1 MRCHLSDAE
10 FNYDILSTN
19 YEDRYSINAFPAISS
34 RHIPNYVL
42 SIPEYISLSLSL
54 YYYLFFF
61 YRPVSLR
68 NWKLAKIS
76 HERAAVNRQLIIK
89 RRGNFL
95 EEEVCKLKT
104 LVSFRLLTLFE
115 TVLDNSLH
123 GRKVYTR
130 RNFLDRFLNEQDETL
145 DFSQSRIHKSGIHA
159 KYEYIRRMKINCME
173 FFELPLG
180 WNFASCRTRWN
191 Q

>member
-115 TVLDNSLH
+115 TVFDNSLH

-159 KYEYIRRMKINCME
+159 NIYGE
-173 FFELPLG
+173 
-180 WNFASCRTRWN
+180 
-191 Q
+191 